1 MSTAHGGTDGAGG
14 AGALGA
20 AGGRS
25 PVFYALLVLAW
36 LWVAVPF
43 AYGLYSLVV
52 RIPALFG

>member
-1 MSTAHGGTDGAGG
+1 MSSPRGG
-14 AGALGA
+14 AGSSLGA

-43 AYGLYSLVV
+43 AYGLYSLVI